1 MRGFTRSAHSVGGD
15 SHQLELCPKLPV
27 PNKVEVFV
35 EKFDAQGF
43 APANKTTSAE
53 YANQPVQSENW
64 VTVAPKKRVKS
75 MVSSRQFRTTATSL
89 KKNHLAS
96 PITHNQDPPTIPSQE
111 PPPSPSH
118 VIPEPLREMVK
129 EQCAKDEPLQAT
141 DEGMDE
147 DEDIEMYLN
156 LHNFEDIEMSTDSS
170 KRKRCEEGEEATSQA
185 K

>member
-1 MRGFTRSAHSVGGD
+1 M
-15 SHQLELCPKLPV
+15 
-27 PNKVEVFV
+27 FV

-43 APANKTTSAE
+43 APVNKTTSAE

-96 PITHNQDPPTIPSQE
+96 TITHNQDPPTIPSQG

-118 VIPEPLREMVK
+118 VIPEPLRDMV
-129 EQCAKDEPLQAT
+129 EEHCDKDEPL
-141 DEGMDE
+141 
-147 DEDIEMYLN
+147 
-156 LHNFEDIEMSTDSS
+156 
-170 KRKRCEEGEEATSQA
+170 
-185 K
+185 